1 MLGCIPRSP
10 SPAINNSNTTTGTA
24 GSSDEMLRQIQV
36 LNVGHIPFLQP
47 SPSLTHLQARITDL
61 ERDKIKA
68 EAANTGSVIKN
79 EGAGVKREREEDDSQ
94 KESRQRRRTAAQIE
108 HIDLTGD

>member
-10 SPAINNSNTTTGTA
+10 SPAIEVSNTVTGTA

-36 LNVGHIPFLQP
+36 LTVSPIPFLQP
-47 SPSLTHLQARITDL
+47 LTTLTHLQARITDL

-68 EAANTGSVIKN
+68 EAANNSTVIKN
-79 EGAGVKREREEDDSQ
+79 ERIGVKREREEDDSQ
-94 KESRQRRRTAAQIE
+94 KESRQRRRTAVQIE
-108 HIDLTGD
+108 HVDLTGD